1 MHCASHP
8 YIHPHS
14 FIFALVYTFAA
25 ASADFSGSTDY
36 SSISS
41 SIPACES
48 MECLH
53 IPIIDDMTA
62 ELQKVFEVV
71 LQEQDGLDSRI
82 TFVNTTKEVVVVDND
97 GKYG

>member
-1 MHCASHP
+1 
-8 YIHPHS
+8 
-14 FIFALVYTFAA
+14 
-25 ASADFSGSTDY
+25 
-36 SSISS
+36 
-41 SIPACES
+41 